1 MDCNHLIECKKS
13 EIPVCERCNCRIIE
27 KEIISV
33 TDGLD
38 GRIAKCKRKSVKSRW
53 DLPGFVYQPDEDYD
67 LYLYG
72 R

>member
-1 MDCNHLIECKKS
+1 MDCNHLIKCEKS
-13 EIPVCERCNCRIIE
+13 ELPVCKRCNCRIVE
-27 KEIISV
+27 KEIVSV
-33 TDGLD
+33 TDRLE